1 MSDTGVRYPGTT
13 SGASFTNSG
22 NLAADD
28 NNYATWT
35 PASFDSGYPQ
45 HKSAQLYYDSSAIG
59 NNLGDNSQIPT
70 SETQKVFGGVSN
82 LWGATITPDMV
93 NAASFGI
100 NFLYANK
107 SSSWV
112 TLGCTNF
119 GFAIPSGA
127 TIDGVV
133 CETSDYYV
141 SSRITK
147 AVYVDYVRLTVYY
160 TEGGGPSF
168 QAAWARNSNSVLK
181 VL

>member
-1 MSDTGVRYPGTT
+1 
-13 SGASFTNSG
+13 
-22 NLAADD
+22 
-28 NNYATWT
+28 
-35 PASFDSGYPQ
+35 
-45 HKSAQLYYDSSAIG
+45 
-59 NNLGDNSQIPT
+59 
-70 SETQKVFGGVSN
+70 
-82 LWGATITPDMV
+82 MV

-100 NFLYANK
+100 NLLYA
-107 SSSWV
+107 SGSGSWV

-160 TEGGGPSF
+160 TEGGGTSF
-168 QAAWARNSNSVLK
+168 QAAWARNANNILK
-181 VL
+181 VM